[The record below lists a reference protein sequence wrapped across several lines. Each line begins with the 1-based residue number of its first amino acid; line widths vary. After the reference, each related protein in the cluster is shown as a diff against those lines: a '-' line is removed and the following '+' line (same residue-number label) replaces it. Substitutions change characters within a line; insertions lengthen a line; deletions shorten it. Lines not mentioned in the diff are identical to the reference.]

1 MSIAQ
6 ELRGGLREFDII
18 ARTGLDTFDVLI
30 PEPDAEIPALLGPL
44 ARRARE
50 AIRREPDTSL
60 MDRLSF
66 SFGYAVFPDD
76 AQTAKALLQHAQQQ
90 RITSD

>member
-1 MSIAQ
+1 
-6 ELRGGLREFDII
+6 
-18 ARTGLDTFDVLI
+18 
-30 PEPDAEIPALLGPL
+30 LLGPL

-76 AQTAKALLQHAQQQ
+76 AQTAKALLEHAQQQ